1 MAIKLVVNHQN
12 SPTSLKDIFTNHILK
27 HKANFFNICHIVELD
42 TNLIY
47 CQNSFPNIWGCSHK
61 VKFCIHKIL
70 VTAHISTPTF
80 QIKLY
85 NLLNKLF
92 NRNYHH

>member
-1 MAIKLVVNHQN
+1 MVIKLAVNHQN
-12 SPTSLKDIFTNHILK
+12 SPISLKGLSIKHTLK
-27 HKANFFNICHIVELD
+27 RKANFFNICHIVKLD

-47 CQNSFPNIWGCSHK
+47 CQNLFPNAWVCSHK
-61 VKFCIHKIL
+61 VKFYIHKIL